1 MKKLLFML
9 LMLPA
14 FSFAQGVDF
23 EKGLSWEQVM
33 AKAKAENK
41 YVFVDC
47 FTTWCGPCKY
57 MTEQVFPKAEMGKFF
72 NEKFISVKV
81 QMDKTAGDNEHVKN
95 WYADAAMIAKEY
107 SINAYPTFLY
117 FSPDGKIVHRV
128 VGGGEAAE
136 FIAKSE
142 KAFNPATQYYTQ
154 LAKYKEGKSKPED
167 LRVMAMNAMD
177 VYDKA
182 NASKIAA
189 EYLAT
194 QKDLTT
200 PENIRFLDKFTS
212 SSKDAGFAIFL
223 KNGKKVDAVL
233 GKGKAAAKVKAIVA
247 AEEIYSKVMR
257 PGVTADWTAIEKS
270 VKEKYPQY
278 ADEVVTLGKV
288 RYSMMTKDWG
298 TFQVNV
304 VAYMKKYGADMDP
317 QMLNQ
322 FAWTVFE
329 NCPDMNCVTEALEW
343 SKRSLEKGDEPMF
356 MDTYANILYKLGK
369 KEEAIAVQ
377 EKAVKLSD
385 NNAELMA
392 TLEKMKKGEKTWK

>member
-1 MKKLLFML
+1 MKKILFML

-14 FSFAQGVDF
+14 FAFAQGVHF
-23 EKGLSWEQVM
+23 EKELSWEQVM

-57 MTEQVFPKAEMGKFF
+57 MSEQVFPKEEMGKFF
-72 NEKFISVKV
+72 NEKFVSVQV
-81 QMDKTAGDNEHVKN
+81 QMDKTAGDNDHIKS
-95 WYADAAMIAKEY
+95 WYASADQIAKDY

-128 VGGGEAAE
+128 VGGDEAAA

-142 KAFNPATQYYTQ
+142 KAFSPATQYYTQ

-182 NASKIAA
+182 NADKIAA

-200 PENIRFLDKFTS
+200 PENIQFLDKFTMT
-212 SSKDAGFAIFL
+212 SKDPGFAIFL
-223 KNGKKVDAVL
+223 KDGKKVDAVL
-233 GKGKAAAKVKAIVA
+233 GAGKAAAKVKAIIA

-257 PGVTADWTAIEKS
+257 PGVTADWAAIEKN

-278 ADEVVTLGKV
+278 ADELVTMGKV
-288 RYSMMTKDWG
+288 RYSMMTRDWA
-298 TFQVNV
+298 TFQTSV
-304 VAYMKKYGADMDP
+304 VAYMKKYGADAAP
-317 QMLNQ
+317 ETLNQ

-329 NCPDMNCVTEALEW
+329 NCPDMSCVTEALEW
-343 SKRSLEKGDEPMF
+343 SKRSLAKGDEPMF
-356 MDTYANILYKLGK
+356 MDTYANILYKLGRK
-369 KEEAIAVQ
+369 DEAIAVE
-377 EKAVKLSD
+377 EKALKLASG
-385 NNAELMA
+385 NADLVA
-392 TLEKMKKGEKTWK
+392 TLEKMKKGEPTWK

>member
-9 LMLPA
+9 LILPA
-14 FSFAQGVDF
+14 FTFAQGVHF
-23 EKGLSWEQVM
+23 EKELSWEQVM

-41 YVFVDC
+41 YIFVDC

-57 MTEQVFPKAEMGKFF
+57 MTENVFPKEEMGKFF

-81 QMDKTAGDNEHVKN
+81 QMDKTAGDNEHIKS
-95 WYADAAMIAKEY
+95 WYESADKIAKDY

-117 FSPDGKIVHRV
+117 FSPDGKVVHRV
-128 VGGGEAAE
+128 VGGGEAPE

-142 KAFNPATQYYTQ
+142 KAFNPSTQYYTQ
-154 LAKYKEGKSKPED
+154 LAKYQEGKSKPED

-200 PENIRFLDKFTS
+200 PDNIKFLDRFTS
-212 SSKDAGFAIFL
+212 SSKDPGFAIFL
-223 KNGKKVDAVL
+223 KEGKKVDAAL
-233 GKGKAAAKVKAIVA
+233 GAGKAAAKVKMIA
-247 AEEIYSKVMR
+247 ANEEIYSKVMR
-257 PGVTADWTAIEKS
+257 PGATADWAAIEKS
-270 VKEKYPQY
+270 VKEKYPAY
-278 ADEVVTLGKV
+278 AEEMVTMGKV
-288 RYSMMTKDWG
+288 RYSMMTQDW
-298 TFQVNV
+298 TSFQTNV
-304 VAYMKKYGADMDP
+304 VAYMKKFGANVDP

-329 NCPDMNCVTEALEW
+329 NCPDMTCVTEALEW
-343 SKRSLEKGDEPMF
+343 SKRSLANGDEPMF

-369 KEEAIAVQ
+369 KDEAIAVQ
-377 EKAVKLSD
+377 EKAVKLSN
-385 NNAELMA
+385 NNAELLA